1 MARQLSI
8 HSTRPLALACALLIY
23 ALPAAAIPFDFT
35 WSGFASGIA
44 GYALGGSHQ
53 DFLSYHCPCYIANW
67 EHAEVYENKG
77 WMANQESLVGVQ
89 GSLKLLP
96 SLKATMQLVGR
107 ASTEKITPDWA
118 YLSYTMNGSWRFDV
132 GRQRLPFYSDSAY
145 IGYTY
150 PWVRPPPEV
159 YGWQIY
165 DYDGAAVVYNTDFG
179 DWGFRASGYGG
190 RRSSTDN
197 IMENKLSYGYPIDEK
212 WYKILGGYAELSN
225 DYVSARVIYQH
236 NKIDRYGFP
245 PDDVPTQI
253 LSHAPQQ
260 FASAAFTADYDN
272 FIWRSEVQ
280 MLRQPQQEYNSF
292 SYLLSGGYRYRQIT
306 GMLTQAWY
314 YERTTTDYPAPERF
328 HSDTVS
334 LRWDFRKSWD
344 AKVQLDMFHD
354 YSGAGMPFLGGSR
367 LLSVAVDTVF

>member
-1 MARQLSI
+1 MARHLP
-8 HSTRPLALACALLIY
+8 TFAARALALAGALLSY
-23 ALPAAAIPFDFT
+23 ALPAVATSPDYT

-44 GYALGGSHQ
+44 GYALGGSHK
-53 DFLSYHCPCYIANW
+53 DFLGYHCPCYIASW
-67 EHAEVYENKG
+67 EYGGIYQNKG
-77 WMANQESLVGVQ
+77 WMGNVESLAGLQ
-89 GSLKLLP
+89 GSMRLLP
-96 SLKATMQLVGR
+96 PLTATVQLVAR
-107 ASTEKITPDWA
+107 ASTEKVTADWA
-118 YLSYTMNGSWRFDV
+118 YLKYTIDNSWRVDV

-165 DYDGAAVVYNTDFG
+165 NYDGGTVVYNTTFG
-179 DWGFRASGYGG
+179 DWELRASGYAG

-197 IMENKLSYGYPIDEK
+197 IMESKITYGYPIDEK

-245 PDDVPTQI
+245 PDEAPTQI
-253 LSHAPQQ
+253 LSHAVQQ
-260 FASAAFTADYDN
+260 FASAALTADYDN
-272 FIWRSEVQ
+272 FIWRSEIQ

-314 YERTTTDYPAPERF
+314 YERITTAYTEPQRF
-328 HSDTVS
+328 HTDSIS

-344 AKVQLDMFHD
+344 AKIQFDMNHD
-354 YSGAGMPFLGGSR
+354 YSATDDAYTGGSR
-367 LLSVAVDTVF
+367 LLSIAVDTVF